1 MQEVFSHLWI
11 VIVYVLG
18 VLSLSY
24 HLMHGFQSAFQ
35 SLGWNHPKYTPFIK
49 TLGIGFSIVV
59 SLLFAAMPI
68 AMHFRWID

>member
-49 TLGIGFSIVV
+49 TLGIGFFNRCF
-59 SLLFAAMPI
+59 FAFCSNANCN
-68 AMHFRWID
+68 AL